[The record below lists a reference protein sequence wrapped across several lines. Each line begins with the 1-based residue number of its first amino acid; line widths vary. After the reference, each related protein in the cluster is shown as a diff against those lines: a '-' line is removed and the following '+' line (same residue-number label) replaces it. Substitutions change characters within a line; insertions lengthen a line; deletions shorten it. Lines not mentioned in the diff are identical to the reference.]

1 LIRFVERR
9 HRVVEFLVHLF
20 FTAALLLV
28 VAHLVRGVEVEGWG
42 AAILGAIML
51 GLVNAFVRPV
61 MVLLTLPF
69 TVLSFGLFLLV
80 VNAFM
85 LWLVSALVPGI
96 RIRGFASA
104 LLGSLLLTLLNMGVA
119 SLLGPA

>member
-1 LIRFVERR
+1 M
-9 HRVVEFLVHLF
+9 VVFLVHLF

-42 AAILGAIML
+42 PAILGAIML

-69 TVLSFGLFLLV
+69 TILSFGLFLLV
-80 VNAFM
+80 INALM
-85 LWLVSALVPGI
+85 LWLVSVLVPGI
-96 RIRGFASA
+96 RVRDFASA
-104 LLGSLLLTLLNMGVA
+104 LLGSLLLTLLNLGVA
-119 SLLGPA
+119 SLLGPV

>member
-1 LIRFVERR
+1 MAA
-9 HRVVEFLVHLF
+9 FLVHLF
-20 FTAALLLV
+20 FTAALLLL

-42 AAILGAIML
+42 PAILGAIML

-69 TVLSFGLFLLV
+69 TILSFGLFLLV

-85 LWLVSALVPGI
+85 LWLVSALVPGV
-96 RIRGFASA
+96 RIQGFAAA
-104 LLGSLLLTLLNMGVA
+104 LFGSLLFTLLNMGVA
-119 SLLGPA
+119 SLMGPV